1 MIPSPPLAGSVVD
14 TIGRT
19 PMVELHKLRARLK
32 LEGRLLA
39 KLEYFNPGFSKK
51 DRIALEMIRGARA
64 RGDLR
69 PGQPVVELTSGNTG
83 TGLAIVCRALGHPFI
98 AVMSMDI
105 WLSRRRRLHWPA
117 NRLPIKAT

>member
-1 MIPSPPLAGSVVD
+1 
-14 TIGRT
+14 
-19 PMVELHKLRARLK
+19 MVELHKLRARLK

-105 WLSRRRRLHWPA
+105 WLSRRRRQHWPA